1 MATALLLP
9 AQIALKQS
17 GFRATALKCASAAQD
32 SQQDAPAQQQAS
44 LAASQRAREIPTLLC
59 ARPIYIP
66 K

>member
-17 GFRATALKCASAAQD
+17 GFRATALKCASASQD
-32 SQQDAPAQQQAS
+32 SQQHA
-44 LAASQRAREIPTLLC
+44 LHWRCQRSSSSSARENFQLTLITTHTL
-59 ARPIYIP
+59 